1 MIGKCLC
8 GAVQFKI
15 TGDVPNLYQCHCSL
29 CRKQSGTASNGATL
43 VHRNSFSWLSGEDKI
58 TRYKMEDGFTSHF
71 CSICGCPVPNP
82 LRETDKIWVPAGTLP
97 GDIDSEIAVH
107 IYTESKASW
116 DEISNKGKQYDE
128 MPDFET
134 LYNLLHG
141 NK

>member
-8 GAVQFKI
+8 GAIQFEI
-15 TGDVPNLYQCHCSL
+15 NGDMPDLYQCHCSL
-29 CRKQSGTASNGATL
+29 CRKQSGAASNAATL
-43 VHRNSFSWLSGEDKI
+43 VHKNEFNWLSGEDKI

-71 CSICGCPVPNP
+71 CSVCGSPVPNP
-82 LRETDKIWVPAGTLP
+82 LRDTDKVWVPAGAFP
-97 GDIDSEIAVH
+97 GDIVSRIVVH

-116 DEISNKGKQYDE
+116 EKILNEGRQYDE

-141 NK
+141 KT